1 MANLTTWTFHKATLP
16 SQLAVITI
24 AINVFILTSNT
35 LVILTLRRMGRL
47 TIQHYYIL
55 GLVGSDLIVFIIT
68 VAIAGIELKREVWIS
83 QSLCGLLGTSSA
95 GAANITAL
103 IHTAMSI
110 DRWVSVQFPFKYRS
124 FKTEA
129 RSSYITITIIICSFV
144 VGLVNPYI
152 LYHFELLGIYFDP
165 SIPFCVITKGKR
177 GLFGLMSCTLIFVIM
192 PSTLQAFT
200 NIHMLFKVT
209 KLQGAN
215 RARTFKSMKTV
226 LTTLGA
232 FYLCW
237 FPIGIWLLWEMSSNS
252 HPNGGFTYFATR
264 MLISN
269 SGMSFPIYFR
279 TLPGFKDKFMSMIR
293 CHRGRVNDMHQAA
306 TRS

>member
-1 MANLTTWTFHKATLP
+1 M
-16 SQLAVITI
+16 
-24 AINVFILTSNT
+24 
-35 LVILTLRRMGRL
+35 
-47 TIQHYYIL
+47 
-55 GLVGSDLIVFIIT
+55 
-68 VAIAGIELKREVWIS
+68 IS
-83 QSLCGLLGTSSA
+83 
-95 GAANITAL
+95 
-103 IHTAMSI
+103 
-110 DRWVSVQFPFKYRS
+110 F
-124 FKTEA
+124 
-129 RSSYITITIIICSFV
+129 SFV
-144 VGLVNPYI
+144 FVVFYLSI

-200 NIHMLFKVT
+200 NIHMLIKVT
-209 KLQGAN
+209 RLRGAS

-226 LTTLGA
+226 LTTLRA
-232 FYLCW
+232 FYLRW
-237 FPIGIWLLWEMSSNS
+237 FPIGIWVLWEMSSNS

-264 MLISN
+264 MLLSN